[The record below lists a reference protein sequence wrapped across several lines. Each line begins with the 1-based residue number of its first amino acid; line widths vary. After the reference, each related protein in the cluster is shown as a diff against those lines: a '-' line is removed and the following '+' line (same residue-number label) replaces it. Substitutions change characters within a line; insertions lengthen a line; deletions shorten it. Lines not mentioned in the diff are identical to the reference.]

1 MGWPATCLRGW
12 PRCPSTLPPKSG
24 EAQPKIRQ
32 PIHQIHGL
40 PIGRDR
46 TLPVRSFLLLWNEK
60 LFLPMFGWQSVWL
73 RYNRGTIWAGMF

>member
-1 MGWPATCLRGW
+1 MPFDAPSEVWGGAAQNSPA
-12 PRCPSTLPPKSG
+12 
-24 EAQPKIRQ
+24 
-32 PIHQIHGL
+32 IHQIHGL